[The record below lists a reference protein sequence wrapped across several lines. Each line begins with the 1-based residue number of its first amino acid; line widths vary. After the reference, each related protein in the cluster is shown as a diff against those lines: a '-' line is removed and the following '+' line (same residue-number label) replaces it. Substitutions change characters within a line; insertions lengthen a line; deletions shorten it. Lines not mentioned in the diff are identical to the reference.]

1 MRTRKDKI
9 FEKLKKVKFDMNESK
24 ALLML
29 KLRQNGVSDP
39 EILNS
44 IETIDRSSFIS
55 KSFLNRS
62 LEDIPLPI
70 ECGQTISQPSLV
82 AFMIQQLEIP
92 YRSKVLEIGTGSGYQ
107 TAILSRLSS
116 RVYSIEGYKKLVD
129 MAKIR
134 LANLDISNVIIL
146 LKDGFFGYSL
156 QAPFD
161 RIILTAAVEEIPNLL
176 LNQLKVGGIMIV
188 PVGLSNQKQSLLKVV
203 KTEKGLDIKEL
214 MSVRFVQ
221 MKEGLVR
228 I

>member
-1 MRTRKDKI
+1 
-9 FEKLKKVKFDMNESK
+9 MNESK

-29 KLRQNGVSDP
+29 KLRQNGVSNP
-39 EILNS
+39 EILKS
-44 IETIDRSSFIS
+44 IETIDRSSFVS

-116 RVYSIEGYKKLVD
+116 RIYSIERCKKLVD
-129 MAKIR
+129 IAKIR
-134 LANLDISNVIIL
+134 LANLNISNVIIL
-146 LKDGFFGYSL
+146 LQDGFFGYSP

-176 LNQLKVGGIMIV
+176 VKQLKVGGIMII

-203 KTEKGLDIKEL
+203 KTEKGLDIEEL

-228 I
+228 V

>member
-1 MRTRKDKI
+1 
-9 FEKLKKVKFDMNESK
+9 MNESK

-29 KLRQNGVSDP
+29 KLRQNGVSNP
-39 EILNS
+39 EVLKS
-44 IETIDRSSFIS
+44 IETLDRSSFIS

-82 AFMIQQLEIP
+82 ALMIQQLEIP

-116 RVYSIEGYKKLVD
+116 RVYSIERYKRLVD

-134 LANLDISNVIIL
+134 LANLNISNVIIL
-146 LKDGFFGYSL
+146 LMDGFFGYSL

-176 LNQLKVGGIMIV
+176 ISQLKVGGIMII
-188 PVGLSNQKQSLLKVV
+188 PVGLSNQKQSLLKVI

-221 MKEGLVR
+221 MKEGLVKT
-228 I
+228 

>member
-1 MRTRKDKI
+1 MD
-9 FEKLKKVKFDMNESK
+9 ESK

-29 KLRQNGVSDP
+29 KLRQNGVSNP
-39 EILNS
+39 KILKS
-44 IETIDRSSFIS
+44 IETIDRSSFVS

-70 ECGQTISQPSLV
+70 DCGQTISQPSLV
-82 AFMIQQLEIP
+82 AFMTQQLEIP
-92 YRSKVLEIGTGSGYQ
+92 NRSKVLEIGTGSGYQ

-116 RVYSIEGYKKLVD
+116 RVYSIERYKKLVD
-129 MAKIR
+129 IAKIR
-134 LANLDISNVIIL
+134 LASLNISNVIIL
-146 LKDGFFGYSL
+146 LQDGFYGYPP

-176 LNQLKVGGIMIV
+176 INQLKVGGIMII

-228 I
+228 V

>member
-1 MRTRKDKI
+1 
-9 FEKLKKVKFDMNESK
+9 MNESK

-29 KLRQNGVSDP
+29 KLRQNGVSNP
-39 EILNS
+39 EVLKS

-116 RVYSIEGYKKLVD
+116 RVYSIERYKKLVD
-129 MAKIR
+129 MAKLR
-134 LANLDISNVIIL
+134 LAKLNISNVIIL
-146 LKDGFFGYSL
+146 LMDGFYGYSL

-161 RIILTAAVEEIPNLL
+161 RIIVAAAVEEIPDLL
-176 LNQLKVGGIMIV
+176 ISQLKVGGIMII
-188 PVGLSNQKQSLLKVV
+188 PVGLSNQKQSLLKVI

-221 MKEGLVR
+221 MKEGLVKT
-228 I
+228 

>member
-1 MRTRKDKI
+1 
-9 FEKLKKVKFDMNESK
+9 MNESK

-29 KLRQNGVSDP
+29 KLRQNGVSNP
-39 EILNS
+39 EVLKS

-116 RVYSIEGYKKLVD
+116 RVYSIERYKKLVD
-129 MAKIR
+129 MAKLR
-134 LANLDISNVIIL
+134 LAKLNISNVIIL
-146 LKDGFFGYSL
+146 LMDGFYGYSL

-176 LNQLKVGGIMIV
+176 ISQLKVGGIMII
-188 PVGLSNQKQSLLKVV
+188 PVGLSNQKQSLLKVI

-221 MKEGLVR
+221 MKEGLVKT
-228 I
+228 

>member
-1 MRTRKDKI
+1 
-9 FEKLKKVKFDMNESK
+9 MNESK

-29 KLRQNGVSDP
+29 KLRQNGVSNP
-39 EILNS
+39 EILKS

-116 RVYSIEGYKKLVD
+116 RVYSIERYKKLVD

-134 LANLDISNVIIL
+134 LANLNISNVIIL
-146 LKDGFFGYSL
+146 LMDGFFGYSL

-176 LNQLKVGGIMIV
+176 ISQLKVGGIMII
-188 PVGLSNQKQSLLKVV
+188 PVGLSNQKQSLLKVI

-221 MKEGLVR
+221 MKEGLVK

>member
-1 MRTRKDKI
+1 
-9 FEKLKKVKFDMNESK
+9 MNESK

-29 KLRQNGVSDP
+29 KLRQNGVSNP

-44 IETIDRSSFIS
+44 IETIDRSSFVS

-62 LEDIPLPI
+62 LEDIALPI

-82 AFMIQQLEIP
+82 AFMTQQLEIP

-107 TAILSRLSS
+107 TAILARLSS
-116 RVYSIEGYKKLVD
+116 RVYSIERYKKLVD
-129 MAKIR
+129 LAKIR
-134 LANLDISNVIIL
+134 LANLNISNVIIL
-146 LKDGFFGYSL
+146 LQDGFFGYAP

-161 RIILTAAVEEIPNLL
+161 RIILTAAVEEIPTLVI
-176 LNQLKVGGIMIV
+176 NQLKVGGIMIV
-188 PVGLSNQKQSLLKVV
+188 PVGMSNQKQSLLKVV

-221 MKEGLVR
+221 MKEGLVK

>member
-1 MRTRKDKI
+1 
-9 FEKLKKVKFDMNESK
+9 MNESK

-29 KLRQNGVSDP
+29 KLRQNGVSNP
-39 EILNS
+39 EILKS
-44 IETIDRSSFIS
+44 IETIDRSYFIS

-116 RVYSIEGYKKLVD
+116 RVYSVERYKKLVD

-134 LANLDISNVIIL
+134 LANLNISNVIIL
-146 LKDGFFGYSL
+146 LMDGFFGYSL

-161 RIILTAAVEEIPNLL
+161 RIILTAAVEEIPSLL
-176 LNQLKVGGIMIV
+176 ISQLKVGGIMIV
-188 PVGLSNQKQSLLKVV
+188 PVGLSNEKQSLLKVV

>member
-1 MRTRKDKI
+1 
-9 FEKLKKVKFDMNESK
+9 MNESK

-29 KLRQNGVSDP
+29 KLRQTGVSNP
-39 EILNS
+39 EILKS
-44 IETIDRSSFIS
+44 IETIDRAAFVS
-55 KSFLNRS
+55 KSFLNHS

-82 AFMIQQLEIP
+82 GFMTQQLDIP

-116 RVYSIEGYKKLVD
+116 RVYSIERYKKLVD
-129 MAKIR
+129 IARIR
-134 LANLDISNVIIL
+134 LANLNISNVIIL
-146 LKDGFFGYSL
+146 LMDGFFGYSP

-176 LNQLKVGGIMIV
+176 VNQLKVGGIMII

-228 I
+228 V

>member
-1 MRTRKDKI
+1 
-9 FEKLKKVKFDMNESK
+9 MNESK

-29 KLRQNGVSDP
+29 KLRQNGVSNP
-39 EILNS
+39 EVLKS

-116 RVYSIEGYKKLVD
+116 RVYSIERYKKLVD

-134 LANLDISNVIIL
+134 LANLNISNVIIL
-146 LKDGFFGYSL
+146 LMDGFFGYSL

-176 LNQLKVGGIMIV
+176 ISQLKVGGIMII

-221 MKEGLVR
+221 MKEGLVKT
-228 I
+228 

>member
-1 MRTRKDKI
+1 
-9 FEKLKKVKFDMNESK
+9 MNESK

-39 EILNS
+39 EILKS
-44 IETIDRSSFIS
+44 IETIDRSSFVS

-116 RVYSIEGYKKLVD
+116 RVYSIERCKKLVD
-129 MAKIR
+129 IAKIR
-134 LANLDISNVIIL
+134 LANLNISNVIIL
-146 LKDGFFGYSL
+146 LQDGFFGYSP
-156 QAPFD
+156 QEPFD

-176 LNQLKVGGIMIV
+176 INQLKVGGIMII

-228 I
+228 V

>member
-1 MRTRKDKI
+1 
-9 FEKLKKVKFDMNESK
+9 MNESK

-29 KLRQNGVSDP
+29 KVRQNGVSNP

-44 IETIDRSSFIS
+44 IETIDRSCFVS
-55 KSFLNRS
+55 KSFTNRS
-62 LEDIPLPI
+62 LEDIALPI

-82 AFMIQQLEIP
+82 AFMTQQLEIP

-116 RVYSIEGYKKLVD
+116 RVYSIERYKKLVD
-129 MAKIR
+129 IAKIR
-134 LANLDISNVIIL
+134 LANLNISNVIIL
-146 LKDGFFGYSL
+146 LQDGFFGYSP

-161 RIILTAAVEEIPNLL
+161 RIILTAAVEEIPILVI
-176 LNQLKVGGIMIV
+176 NQLRVGGIMIV
-188 PVGLSNQKQSLLKVV
+188 PVGMSNQKQSLLKVV

-221 MKEGLVR
+221 MKEGLVKV
-228 I
+228 

>member
-1 MRTRKDKI
+1 
-9 FEKLKKVKFDMNESK
+9 MNESK

-29 KLRQNGVSDP
+29 KLRQNGVSNP
-39 EILNS
+39 EVLKS

-116 RVYSIEGYKKLVD
+116 RVYSIERYKKLVD
-129 MAKIR
+129 MAKLR
-134 LANLDISNVIIL
+134 LAKLNISNVIIL
-146 LKDGFFGYSL
+146 LMDGFFGYSL

-176 LNQLKVGGIMIV
+176 ISQLKVGGIMII
-188 PVGLSNQKQSLLKVV
+188 PVGLSNQKQSLLKVI

-214 MSVRFVQ
+214 KSVRFVQ
-221 MKEGLVR
+221 MKEGLVKT
-228 I
+228 

>member
-1 MRTRKDKI
+1 
-9 FEKLKKVKFDMNESK
+9 MNESK

-29 KLRQNGVSDP
+29 KLRQNGVSNP
-39 EILNS
+39 EILKS

-116 RVYSIEGYKKLVD
+116 RVYSIERHKKLVD

-134 LANLDISNVIIL
+134 LANLNISNVIIL
-146 LKDGFFGYSL
+146 LMDGFFGYSL

-176 LNQLKVGGIMIV
+176 ISQLKVGGIMII

>member
-1 MRTRKDKI
+1 
-9 FEKLKKVKFDMNESK
+9 MNESK

-29 KLRQNGVSDP
+29 KLRQNGVSNP
-39 EILNS
+39 EILKS
-44 IETIDRSSFIS
+44 IETIDRSSFVS

-82 AFMIQQLEIP
+82 AFMTQQLEIP

-116 RVYSIEGYKKLVD
+116 RVYSIERYKTLVES
-129 MAKIR
+129 AKIR
-134 LANLDISNVIIL
+134 LANLNISNVIIL
-146 LKDGFFGYSL
+146 LQDGFFGYSP

-176 LNQLKVGGIMIV
+176 ITQLKVGGIMVI
-188 PVGLSNQKQSLLKVV
+188 PVGMSNQKQSLLKVV

-228 I
+228 V

>member
-1 MRTRKDKI
+1 
-9 FEKLKKVKFDMNESK
+9 MNESK

-29 KLRQNGVSDP
+29 KLRQYGVSNP
-39 EILNS
+39 EVLKS

-116 RVYSIEGYKKLVD
+116 RVYSIERYKKLVD
-129 MAKIR
+129 MAKLR
-134 LANLDISNVIIL
+134 LAKLNISNVIIL
-146 LKDGFFGYSL
+146 LMDGFYGYSL

-176 LNQLKVGGIMIV
+176 ISQLKVGGIMII
-188 PVGLSNQKQSLLKVV
+188 PVGLSNQKQSLLKVI

-221 MKEGLVR
+221 MKEGLVKT
-228 I
+228 

>member
-1 MRTRKDKI
+1 
-9 FEKLKKVKFDMNESK
+9 MNESK

-29 KLRQNGVSDP
+29 KLRQNGVSNP

-116 RVYSIEGYKKLVD
+116 RVYSIERYKKLVD
-129 MAKIR
+129 IAKNR
-134 LANLDISNVIIL
+134 LANLNISNVIIL
-146 LKDGFFGYSL
+146 LKDGFFGYSP

-176 LNQLKVGGIMIV
+176 INQLKVGGIMII

-203 KTEKGLDIKEL
+203 KTEKGLDIQEL

-221 MKEGLVR
+221 MKEGLVK

>member
-1 MRTRKDKI
+1 
-9 FEKLKKVKFDMNESK
+9 MNESK

-29 KLRQNGVSDP
+29 KLRQNGVSNP
-39 EILNS
+39 EILKS
-44 IETIDRSSFIS
+44 IETIDRSYFIS

-116 RVYSIEGYKKLVD
+116 RVYSVERYKKLVD

-134 LANLDISNVIIL
+134 LANLNISNVIIL
-146 LKDGFFGYSL
+146 LMDGFFGYSL

-161 RIILTAAVEEIPNLL
+161 RIILTSAVEEIPSLL
-176 LNQLKVGGIMIV
+176 ISQLKVGGIMIV
-188 PVGLSNQKQSLLKVV
+188 PVGLSNEKQSLLKVV

>member
-1 MRTRKDKI
+1 
-9 FEKLKKVKFDMNESK
+9 MNESK

-116 RVYSIEGYKKLVD
+116 RVYSIERHKKLVD
-129 MAKIR
+129 IAKIR
-134 LANLDISNVIIL
+134 LANLNISNVIIL
-146 LKDGFFGYSL
+146 FKDGFFGLSL

-176 LNQLKVGGIMIV
+176 IGQLKVGGIMII

>member
-1 MRTRKDKI
+1 
-9 FEKLKKVKFDMNESK
+9 MNESK

-116 RVYSIEGYKKLVD
+116 RVYSIERYKKLVD
-129 MAKIR
+129 IAKKR
-134 LANLDISNVIIL
+134 LANLNISNVIIL
-146 LKDGFFGYSL
+146 LKDGFFGYSP

-176 LNQLKVGGIMIV
+176 INQLKIGGIMII

-221 MKEGLVR
+221 MKEGLVK

>member
-1 MRTRKDKI
+1 
-9 FEKLKKVKFDMNESK
+9 MNESK

-29 KLRQNGVSDP
+29 KLRQNGVSNP
-39 EILNS
+39 EVLKS
-44 IETIDRSSFIS
+44 IETLDRSSFIS

-82 AFMIQQLEIP
+82 ALMIQQLEIP

-107 TAILSRLSS
+107 TAILSKLSS
-116 RVYSIEGYKKLVD
+116 RVYSIERYKKLVD
-129 MAKIR
+129 MAKLR
-134 LANLDISNVIIL
+134 LAKLNISNVIIL
-146 LKDGFFGYSL
+146 LMDGFYGYSL

-176 LNQLKVGGIMIV
+176 ISQLKVGGIMII
-188 PVGLSNQKQSLLKVV
+188 PVGLSNQKQSLLKVI

-221 MKEGLVR
+221 MKEGLVKT
-228 I
+228 

>member
-1 MRTRKDKI
+1 
-9 FEKLKKVKFDMNESK
+9 MNESK

-29 KLRQNGVSDP
+29 KLRQNGVSNP
-39 EILNS
+39 EILKS

-116 RVYSIEGYKKLVD
+116 RVYSIERYKKLVD
-129 MAKIR
+129 MAKLR
-134 LANLDISNVIIL
+134 LANLNISNVIIL
-146 LKDGFFGYSL
+146 LMDGFFGYSL

-176 LNQLKVGGIMIV
+176 ISQLKVGGIMII
-188 PVGLSNQKQSLLKVV
+188 PVGLSNQKQSLLKVI

-228 I
+228 T

>member
-1 MRTRKDKI
+1 
-9 FEKLKKVKFDMNESK
+9 MNEAK

-29 KLRQNGVSDP
+29 KLRQSGVSNP

-44 IETIDRSSFIS
+44 IETIDRSFFVS

-62 LEDIPLPI
+62 LEDIALPI

-82 AFMIQQLEIP
+82 AFMTQQLEIP

-107 TAILSRLSS
+107 TAILAKLAS
-116 RVYSIEGYKKLVD
+116 RVYSIERYKKLVD
-129 MAKIR
+129 IAKIR
-134 LANLDISNVIIL
+134 LANLNISNVIIL
-146 LKDGFFGYSL
+146 LQDGFFGYSP

-161 RIILTAAVEEIPNLL
+161 RIILTAAVEEIPILVI
-176 LNQLKVGGIMIV
+176 NQLRVGGIMIV
-188 PVGLSNQKQSLLKVV
+188 PVGMSNQKQSLLKVV

-221 MKEGLVR
+221 MKEGLVKV
-228 I
+228 

>member
-1 MRTRKDKI
+1 
-9 FEKLKKVKFDMNESK
+9 MNESK

-39 EILNS
+39 EILKS

-116 RVYSIEGYKKLVD
+116 RVYSIERHKKLVD
-129 MAKIR
+129 MAKLR
-134 LANLDISNVIIL
+134 LAKLNISNVIIL
-146 LKDGFFGYSL
+146 LMDGFYGYSL

-176 LNQLKVGGIMIV
+176 INQLKVGGIMII
-188 PVGLSNQKQSLLKVV
+188 PVGLSNQKQSLLKVI

-221 MKEGLVR
+221 MKEGLVKT
-228 I
+228 